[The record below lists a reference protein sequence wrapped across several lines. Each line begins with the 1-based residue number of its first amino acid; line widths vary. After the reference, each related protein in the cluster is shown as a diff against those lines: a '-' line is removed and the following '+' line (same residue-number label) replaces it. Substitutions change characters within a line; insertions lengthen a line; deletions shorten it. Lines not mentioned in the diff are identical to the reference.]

1 MGDQSRRERKKDE
14 TRTRIVTVAMELFEQ
29 QGFNSTTMEQIADVA
44 DVAKGTL
51 YNYFPVKEA
60 IISAFMRLSATKA
73 IPDIELLLNN
83 VPDTR
88 SRLTI
93 MFSKIAEWQIPHR
106 ELVEHYLS
114 YRFSN
119 LLESFRNPEQRSG
132 FDRNV
137 AMVIE
142 RGQQD
147 HEIRNDLPLALMV
160 GYLQSGY
167 LTVIMQWLAHD
178 NVDLEKGLLQMVD
191 LFLSG
196 AATAKGGGGHN
207 GQK

>member
-1 MGDQSRRERKKDE
+1 MTEQGRRERKKDE
-14 TRTRIVTVAMELFEQ
+14 TRTRIVTVAMELFER
-29 QGFNSTTMEQIADVA
+29 QGFNTTTMEQIADVA

-60 IISAFMRLSATKA
+60 IISAFMRLSVAKA
-73 IPDIELLLNN
+73 IPDVELLLKNA
-83 VPDTR
+83 PDTR
-88 SRLTI
+88 TRLTI

-119 LLESFRNPEQRSG
+119 ILESFRNPEQRSG

-142 RGQQD
+142 RGQRD
-147 HEIRNDLPLALMV
+147 NEIRNDLPLALLV

-196 AATAKGGGGHN
+196 AVTAKEEEGHN
-207 GQK
+207 GQL

>member
-1 MGDQSRRERKKDE
+1 MTEQGRRERKKDE
-14 TRTRIVTVAMELFEQ
+14 TRTRIVTVAMELFER
-29 QGFNSTTMEQIADVA
+29 QGFNSTTMEQIAEVA

-60 IISAFMRLSATKA
+60 IISAFMRLSATRA
-73 IPDIELLLNN
+73 IPDVELLLKNA
-83 VPDTR
+83 PDTR
-88 SRLTI
+88 TRLTI

-106 ELVEHYLS
+106 ELLEHYLS

-119 LLESFRNPEQRSG
+119 ILESFRHPEQRSG

-196 AATAKGGGGHN
+196 AVTAKEEEGHN
-207 GQK
+207 GQL

>member
-1 MGDQSRRERKKDE
+1 MTEQGRRERKKDE
-14 TRTRIVTVAMELFEQ
+14 TRTRIVTVAMELFER

-60 IISAFMRLSATKA
+60 IISAFMRISAISA
-73 IPDIELLLNN
+73 IPDVERLLKNA
-83 VPDTR
+83 PDTR
-88 SRLTI
+88 TRLTT

-106 ELVEHYLS
+106 ELMEHYLS

-119 LLESFRNPEQRSG
+119 LLESFRHPEQRSG

-196 AATAKGGGGHN
+196 AATAKEGGGHN
-207 GQK
+207 GQ

>member
-1 MGDQSRRERKKDE
+1 MTEQGRRERKKDE

-29 QGFNSTTMEQIADVA
+29 QGFNTTTMEQIAEVA

-60 IISAFMRLSATKA
+60 IISAFMRLSVARV
-73 IPDIELLLNN
+73 IPDIELLLKNI
-83 VPDTR
+83 PDTR
-88 SRLTI
+88 TRLTI

-106 ELVEHYLS
+106 ELVEHYLK
-114 YRFSN
+114 YRFAN
-119 LLESFRNPEQRSG
+119 LLTSFRKPEQRSG

-147 HEIRNDLPLALMV
+147 HEIRNDLPLALLV

-178 NVDLEKGLLQMVD
+178 DVDLEKGLLQMVD